1 MKNPYKVI
9 TGLISTSQQDAN
21 KNQIALGIQAVFH
34 PNPLVEFVLIKV
46 QYNIPNIYYRLR

>member
-1 MKNPYKVI
+1 MQNPYKVI

-46 QYNIPNIYYRLR
+46 QYNIPNIYCR